1 MFLTRAIAATSLIAL
16 AVAEPLTTI
25 VPCKN
30 APRNITV
37 TAQHQP
43 VSTCTYTASSFSW
56 STYNYVS
63 TVIPCWG
70 NASIS
75 SCTVTNTA
83 QPVPCSGTAST
94 ITSLIPTST
103 AKPNGTY
110 TTYNLTKYETVSKN
124 WVAPYNKLGP
134 FAIPGYGGCEL
145 CTDCGVQGDGNRKQ
159 MMDATECSWA
169 PGKAPVCSKFVD
181 TWVSRPAPST
191 TGAVTATVSTN
202 TAVPHGGIYTFT
214 FPQSA
219 PATTIVSNKQSYTVP
234 GRPWWASVTRS
245 FAGPTSVDFV
255 VTITKTVTFTMPYS
269 TATDPKKTPDPEGFA
284 HKGWGP
290 WQQGNPARPTPGRP
304 NNPWGRPPPSSSQQ
318 GNDPSDPPSVTSTPA
333 AQQGNQ
339 QGGSGWGPW
348 PRPDAGTTTT
358 LTTSTLTT
366 STSTTTTTTI
376 IDGPE
381 ETSGFY
387 IEVTY
392 SGLKRRYMKRGDT
405 SYVGFLDGSDDA
417 SVVTENPYKF
427 FFDRQGY
434 LRTGRQYV
442 AADASTGYFVFEKT
456 SSKPASVPKYKLTAD
471 GMFTH
476 ESGGFC
482 ATTSNFFVTFGSAPG
497 NCRPVTCRSR
507 SKF

>member
-1 MFLTRAIAATSLIAL
+1 
-16 AVAEPLTTI
+16 
-25 VPCKN
+25 
-30 APRNITV
+30 
-37 TAQHQP
+37 
-43 VSTCTYTASSFSW
+43 
-56 STYNYVS
+56 
-63 TVIPCWG
+63 
-70 NASIS
+70 
-75 SCTVTNTA
+75 
-83 QPVPCSGTAST
+83 
-94 ITSLIPTST
+94 
-103 AKPNGTY
+103 
-110 TTYNLTKYETVSKN
+110 
-124 WVAPYNKLGP
+124 
-134 FAIPGYGGCEL
+134 
-145 CTDCGVQGDGNRKQ
+145 
-159 MMDATECSWA
+159 
-169 PGKAPVCSKFVD
+169 
-181 TWVSRPAPST
+181 
-191 TGAVTATVSTN
+191 
-202 TAVPHGGIYTFT
+202 
-214 FPQSA
+214 
-219 PATTIVSNKQSYTVP
+219 
-234 GRPWWASVTRS
+234 
-245 FAGPTSVDFV
+245 
-255 VTITKTVTFTMPYS
+255 MPYS

-304 NNPWGRPPPSSSQQ
+304 NNPWGRPPPTSSQQ

-434 LRTGRQYV
+434 LRTGRQYI
-442 AADASTGYFVFEKT
+442 AADASSGYFVFEKT

-471 GMFTH
+471 GTFTH

-507 SKF
+507 KDLGPVVTTTTSSITITSTSTSSTSSTTSSTTSPATTTTTTTTTSTDTITTTTTTADPSADLDYPDPTPKPGSGRGFRFERSADCDEDSQCDDN